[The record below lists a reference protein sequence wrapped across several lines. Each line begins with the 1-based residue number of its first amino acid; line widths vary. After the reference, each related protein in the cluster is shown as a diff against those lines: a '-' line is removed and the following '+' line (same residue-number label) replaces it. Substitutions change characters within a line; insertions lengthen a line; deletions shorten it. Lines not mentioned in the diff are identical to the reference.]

1 MPRILTALKAN
12 PRDGFRSRWAADRIT
27 MLDVA
32 IANGTEGLAELIDET
47 IGSFPEMQLIPARTI
62 KGTSFESLFRLENPT
77 VGFRNMNAGVEAKKS
92 RYEKRRY
99 NCHFLDARW
108 ECDTA
113 LGAHLE
119 DGPEAYIAMEA
130 EAVLT
135 AAWQHLSRQTYYGI
149 ANDALGFPGF
159 QAIVDATMVV
169 DATGTTPATGSSVW
183 AVRFGNS
190 DVQYLWGGDGGL
202 DLSQVD
208 IRDIRD
214 PNDSNKVLEAYVQ
227 TLKGHVGLRI
237 GNAYGLG
244 RIKNL
249 TAETNKG
256 LTDNLIATLLNKF
269 KAGQVPDVLLMT
281 RRSREQLRQSRA
293 TDLIPAP
300 PIPTESHGVKIEVTD
315 ALSDAEAIA

>member
-1 MPRILTALKAN
+1 MPRILTALKVN
-12 PRDGFRSRWAADRIT
+12 PRDGFKSRWAADRVT
-27 MLDVA
+27 LLDVA

-47 IGSFPEMQLIPARTI
+47 VGSFPEIGLIPARTI
-62 KGTSFESLFRLENPT
+62 KGTSFETLFRLENPT
-77 VGFRNMNAGVEAKKS
+77 VGFRHMNQGVEAKKS

-113 LGAHLE
+113 LGAHLD

-130 EAVLT
+130 EATLT
-135 AAWQHLSRQTYYGI
+135 AAWQHLARQTYYGVS
-149 ANDALGFPGF
+149 NDAKGFPGF
-159 QAIVDATMVV
+159 QAVVDPTMVV
-169 DATGTTPATGSSVW
+169 DATGTTPNTGSSVW

-208 IRDIRD
+208 IRDVRD
-214 PNDSNKVLEAYVQ
+214 PADATKVLEAYVQ

-237 GNAYGLG
+237 GNAYGLA

-256 LTDNLIATLLNKF
+256 LDDNKVAALLNKF
-269 KAGQVPDVLLMT
+269 KAQQVPDVLLMT
-281 RRSREQLRQSRA
+281 RRSREQLRLSRV
-293 TDLIPAP
+293 TTLIPMP
-300 PIPTESHGVKIEVTD
+300 PIPTDSHGIPIQITD
-315 ALSDAEAIA
+315 ALTDVEAIA